1 MFSKQGLIRRVAATQ
16 GEEADTLVFK
26 VNLRTDEAMR
36 PVGSDVK
43 STFEPANP
51 PRNRAMESARLW
63 EPRQEAGGVPTAFG
77 KRLPAPTR
85 VSHSYHSAC

>member
-1 MFSKQGLIRRVAATQ
+1 MASASNPKSVLAETETARWKRVRMFSKQGLIRRVAATQ

-43 STFEPANP
+43 S
-51 PRNRAMESARLW
+51 MS
-63 EPRQEAGGVPTAFG
+63 
-77 KRLPAPTR
+77 
-85 VSHSYHSAC
+85 